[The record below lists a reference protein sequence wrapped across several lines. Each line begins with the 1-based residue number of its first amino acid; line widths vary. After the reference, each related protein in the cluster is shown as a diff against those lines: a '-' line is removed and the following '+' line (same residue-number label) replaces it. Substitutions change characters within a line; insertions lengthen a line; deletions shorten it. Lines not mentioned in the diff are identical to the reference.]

1 MYVVN
6 LEMDNSLKWFLF
18 NIVSGQMANDS
29 FSKWGE
35 VFLLRIWLC
44 FFFLFLRALV
54 NIPKQTLIISPWLL
68 FHNMIISQLELGP
81 PVDWLI
87 ELPPFCKNMLKI
99 TKSNARPGRS
109 VSEEPPLVT
118 LRTSDKLIRVQIDS
132 SKSLIKYNLFI
143 DEINR
148 FNFRF
153 HGDLLKQTKTHIL
166 ALQGAIVFKY
176 TGITCVYIS
185 AQIDSTPY
193 PRR

>member
-1 MYVVN
+1 MISFQHSKRSDGKRFIFEVSWGIFIEN
-6 LEMDNSLKWFLF
+6 LT
-18 NIVSGQMANDS
+18 V
-29 FSKWGE
+29 
-35 VFLLRIWLC
+35 

-118 LRTSDKLIRVQIDS
+118 LRTSDKLIRVQLS
-132 SKSLIKYNLFI
+132 SILYMSFRIVW
-143 DEINR
+143 EEQINR
-148 FNFRF
+148 SIARTVIHSAHCFCSRF
-153 HGDLLKQTKTHIL
+153 DLNMHTYRNLQT
-166 ALQGAIVFKY
+166 
-176 TGITCVYIS
+176 
-185 AQIDSTPY
+185 
-193 PRR
+193 

>member
-1 MYVVN
+1 
-6 LEMDNSLKWFLF
+6 MDNSLKWFLF
-18 NIVSGQMANDS
+18 NIVSGQMASDS
-29 FSKWGE
+29 LSKWGE

-44 FFFLFLRALV
+44 FFLFLRALV

-87 ELPPFCKNMLKI
+87 ELPPLCKNMLKI

-132 SKSLIKYNLFI
+132 SKSLIKYKLFI

-176 TGITCVYIS
+176 TGIICVYIS